1 MFLNKFSWYLL
12 LIMLKLSKLD
22 VFWNLMQYKLIKL
35 LSIVFWILLLFPIKS
50 NSDSRIKDIVNFEG
64 IRDNVLVGYGLVTGL
79 DGTGDNLKNSNFTH
93 KGLVNLLEKL
103 GINTRGENLKTKNVA
118 AVMVTANLPGFSRT
132 GNRISI
138 NLSTLGDAKSL
149 KGGTLLATPLMGI
162 DGKIYAVAQ
171 GQVGIGKLSDS
182 RQDTFKPILTSGYI
196 INGAS
201 VEREIDFDL
210 NSLQHVNISLN
221 NPDLTTARAIAN
233 AINSYLSSNLA
244 ISRDPGTVTL
254 QIPNEYKDNVV
265 GLLADIENIVISPDT
280 TAKII
285 IDEATG
291 TIVIGKHVKISKVA
305 IAQKNLIVKVSPI
318 KEFELESNILSN
330 KNDPQEQS
338 EPGTALKILKPTANL
353 ADLVSGLN
361 SLGVKTQDLITILKS
376 IQEAGAL
383 QGEISIK

>member
-1 MFLNKFSWYLL
+1 
-12 LIMLKLSKLD
+12 
-22 VFWNLMQYKLIKL
+22 MQDKLIKL
-35 LSIVFWILLLFPIKS
+35 LYIVLWILLLFPIKS
-50 NSDSRIKDIVNFEG
+50 NADSRIKDIVNFEG

-79 DGTGDNLKNSNFTH
+79 DGTGDNLRNSNFTH

-118 AVMVTANLPGFSRT
+118 AVMVTASLPGFSRT
-132 GNRISI
+132 GNKISI

-210 NSLQHVNISLN
+210 NALKHVNISLN
-221 NPDLTTARAIAN
+221 NPDLTTARSIAN
-233 AINSYLSSNLA
+233 AINSYLSSTLA
-244 ISRDPGTVTL
+244 ISRDPGTVVL
-254 QIPNEYKDNVV
+254 QIPDEYQGNVV
-265 GLLADIENIVISPDT
+265 GLLADIENIIISPDT

-291 TIVIGKHVKISKVA
+291 TVVIGKHVKISKVA
-305 IAQKNLIVKVSPI
+305 IAQKNLIVKISPV
-318 KEFELESNILSN
+318 KEFELESDILSN
-330 KNDPQEQS
+330 KTSNEEPS
-338 EPGTALKILKPTANL
+338 APGTALKVLEPTANL

-383 QGEISIK
+383 QGDILIK

>member
-1 MFLNKFSWYLL
+1 
-12 LIMLKLSKLD
+12 
-22 VFWNLMQYKLIKL
+22 MQYKLIKL

-182 RQDTFKPILTSGYI
+182 RQDAFKPILTSGYI

-254 QIPNEYKDNVV
+254 QIPNEYKNNVV